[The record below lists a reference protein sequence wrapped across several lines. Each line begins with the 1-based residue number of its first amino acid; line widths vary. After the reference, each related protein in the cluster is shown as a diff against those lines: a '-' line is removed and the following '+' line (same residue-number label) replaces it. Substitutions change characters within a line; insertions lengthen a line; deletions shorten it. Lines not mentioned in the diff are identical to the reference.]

1 MRSWWWCSAV
11 WPTIQQFF
19 VTVTVMERYLTLMTA
34 ITANTDHYWWLVT
47 QFSVIVIIF
56 SCDFVWAMTETMFR
70 QADTTHPKSPIL

>member
-1 MRSWWWCSAV
+1 
-11 WPTIQQFF
+11 
-19 VTVTVMERYLTLMTA
+19 MERYLTLLTA
-34 ITANTDHYWWLVT
+34 ITANIDDHYWKRVT

>member
-1 MRSWWWCSAV
+1 MVQCSAAHYPAV
-11 WPTIQQFF
+11 LCD
-19 VTVTVMERYLTLMTA
+19 VMERYLTLMTA

-56 SCDFVWAMTETMFR
+56 SCDFVWAMTESMFR